1 MIYDPELKLSDHF
14 KYKELIKSDT
24 AIAKGID
31 NNVPDEIY
39 DVVIANAKYV
49 AETLLEPLRKI
60 YGPFTLS
67 SWFRGESLEFAIT
80 RLDGFTKHLTK
91 YTGSKPLLNTYL
103 KRLRTIESL
112 ADLISL
118 AKTDS
123 TVDEIYSMWRIYF
136 ARKQHPRG
144 EAVDIKIAKA
154 GSVQALYLQC
164 KALKLPYDQIILEM
178 HKPAIPMSG
187 WVHYSMFDE
196 STQANAD
203 AGRKNRYQDFAIS

>member
-24 AIAKGID
+24 AKAKGID
-31 NNVPDEIY
+31 NNVPEEIY
-39 DVVIANAKYV
+39 EVVIANAKYV

-80 RLDGFTKHLTK
+80 RLDGFTSYVTK
-91 YTGSKPLLNTYL
+91 NTKSKNVLKAYL
-103 KRLRTIESL
+103 EKLKTIESL
-112 ADLISL
+112 EQLEILSR
-118 AKTDS
+118 TDY
-123 TVDEIYSMWRIYF
+123 TVGEIYSLWQSYF

>member
-31 NNVPDEIY
+31 NNVPEEVY

-60 YGPFTLS
+60 YGPFTLN
-67 SWFRGESLEFAIT
+67 SWFRGERLEFAIT

-91 YTGSKPLLNTYL
+91 YTSSKPLLNTYL
-103 KRLRTIESL
+103 KYIRTIESL
-112 ADLISL
+112 DELVRL

-123 TVDEIYSMWRIYF
+123 TVAEIYSMWRIYF
-136 ARKQHPRG
+136 ARKNHPQG
-144 EAVDIKIAKA
+144 TAVDIKIAKA
-154 GSVQALYLQC
+154 GSIQALYLQC

-187 WVHYSMFDE
+187 WVHYSILDE
-196 STQANAD
+196 STPANML